1 MTANP
6 SRIALFAALA
16 AFCASPAFAQDKP
29 APKPVVAKPVVAK
42 PVSAKPAAAKPII
55 AEPVPPRV
63 DATFRLWDRDR
74 NGALS
79 LQEFRAGWTTL
90 RRDGVRASRQR
101 AQFDKV
107 DASNNGAID
116 AGEYPNLL
124 LVKRAGAS
132 APPLADFDANRN
144 GRLEFVEY
152 QDLVRRLS
160 PSRATRQPAAPTTG
174 APARKGNTK

>member
-6 SRIALFAALA
+6 TRIVLIAALA
-16 AFCASPAFAQDKP
+16 TFCASPAFAQDKP
-29 APKPVVAKPVVAK
+29 ATKPVV
-42 PVSAKPAAAKPII
+42 AKPAAAKPIV

-63 DATFRLWDRDR
+63 DATFRLWDQDR
-74 NGALS
+74 NGVLS
-79 LQEFRAGWTTL
+79 QQEFRTGWATL

-160 PSRATRQPAAPTTG
+160 PSRKARQPAAPTGT
-174 APARKGNTK
+174 PANPPASSSM

>member
-1 MTANP
+1 MMANP
-6 SRIALFAALA
+6 IRNVFLAALA
-16 AFCASPAFAQDKP
+16 AFFCASPASAQDKP
-29 APKPVVAKPVVAK
+29 ATRPVAEKPSGARPA
-42 PVSAKPAAAKPII
+42 SAKPIV

-63 DATFRLWDRDR
+63 DATFRLWDKDR

-79 LQEFRAGWTTL
+79 LQEFRTGWATL
-90 RRDGVRASRQR
+90 RREGARASRQR

-116 AGEYPNLL
+116 ASEYPNLL
-124 LVKRAGAS
+124 LVKRVGAS
-132 APPLADFDANRN
+132 APPLATFDANRN

-160 PSRATRQPAAPTTG
+160 PSRAARQPATPTTG
-174 APARKGNTK
+174 APASKGNTK